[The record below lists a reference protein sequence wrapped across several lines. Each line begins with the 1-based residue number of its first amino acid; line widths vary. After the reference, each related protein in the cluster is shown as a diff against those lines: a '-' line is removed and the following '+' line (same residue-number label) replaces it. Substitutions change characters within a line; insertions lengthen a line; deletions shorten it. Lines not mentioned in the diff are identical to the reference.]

1 MVTIKQ
7 LRKARGISQTEL
19 AMMLQE
25 TRGGKGFQGP
35 ISAIE
40 SGRNSPTVKRLT
52 DILAALGYEL
62 RLSVKAKGEPTMILD
77 LTSLLGQLPRAKD
90 ALGRVEELPPD
101 IPPDPEPMP
110 LESVPEAAPTDP
122 DDPVASLILS
132 ILNK

>member
-1 MVTIKQ
+1 MVTLKQ
-7 LRKARGISQTEL
+7 LRKARGISQTDL

-25 TRGGKGFQGP
+25 TRGGKGYQGP

-62 RLSVKAKGEPTMILD
+62 RLSVKGKGEPTMILD
-77 LTSLLGQLPRAKD
+77 ITSLLGGLPRAKD
-90 ALGRVEELPPD
+90 AREE
-101 IPPDPEPMP
+101 P
-110 LESVPEAAPTDP
+110 LESDSRPPGSLPATNPGPTQDALPSGVEALLLT
-122 DDPVASLILS
+122 

>member
-1 MVTIKQ
+1 MVTLKQ
-7 LRKARGISQTEL
+7 LRKARGISQTDL

-77 LTSLLGQLPRAKD
+77 LASLLGQLPRAKD
-90 ALGRVEELPPD
+90 APGRIEETLPD
-101 IPPDPEPMP
+101 IPPDPEPRS
-110 LESVPEAAPTDP
+110 LESVPEAAMTDP